1 MAKTSKNL
9 GFVALFFILIISAV
23 ILAVAVSVSLSGA
36 SELLAGFTSNKSLQ
50 AFNYSEAC
58 VDEAA
63 YQLKQ
68 DWVSVS
74 STLSFGRGY
83 CIMEAV
89 VNGSEATINSSGTA
103 ETQTESFT
111 RIIQSVIDSNFNILS
126 WEEPSS

>member
-1 MAKTSKNL
+1 MAKTSKNS
-9 GFVALFFILIISAV
+9 GFVALFFILIMSAV
-23 ILAVAVSVSLSGA
+23 ILAVAVSVSLFGA
-36 SELLAGFTSNKSLQ
+36 SELLMGFTGNKSLQ

-58 VDEAA
+58 VDEAV
-63 YQLKQ
+63 YRLEQ

-74 STLSFGRGY
+74 STLSFDRGY

-111 RIIQSVIDSNFNILS
+111 RIIQSVIDSDFNIIS
-126 WEEPSS
+126 WGEPSS